1 MRSRLLFVHG
11 RQTLSCPLRG
21 SRREK
26 PVVAQRVRSIF
37 AAAIPRRLRTFP
49 RRKGSRH
56 AQLRF
61 VVRGC
66 CRASRRLGK
75 GQASS
80 FLYGCYVSRLFSH
93 IVRPNS
99 LRAEEC
105 HPSSRAVMVHG
116 WGKR

>member
-1 MRSRLLFVHG
+1 MRPRLLFVHG

-26 PVVAQRVRSIF
+26 SVVAQRVRSIF

-66 CRASRRLGK
+66 CRASRRRGK
-75 GQASS
+75 GPAPPFLSRSS
-80 FLYGCYVSRLFSH
+80 FSPPSPH
-93 IVRPNS
+93 IFRP
-99 LRAEEC
+99 C
-105 HPSSRAVMVHG
+105 P
-116 WGKR
+116 